1 MLQSLLFSKTLKE
14 TPSDAEANSH
24 KLLVKGGYIQQ
35 HSSGVYTILPIG
47 LIVIK
52 NIQKIIKSEMNRI
65 NGIEL
70 MMPLIQSSELW
81 KTSGRWEDFGTE
93 LISFQDRT
101 GKGFAL
107 SPTHE
112 EVATNLVS
120 RTIKSYKQLPVL
132 LYQIQTKFRDE
143 KRPRFGLLRGKEFL
157 MKDAY
162 SFHDTKVSLDDT
174 YNKMYISYTNILNK
188 LNLNFRVVEADSG
201 AMGGIDTHEF
211 MVLSD
216 IGEDTIAFSNDG
228 KYASNIEL
236 TPVKHKKLNG
246 TLDVY
251 IKYINNENTN
261 TLVLH
266 GGERKINIL
275 KLEKKLGC
283 KMDENILEDMELFN
297 LNDFKNYQNILIDNE
312 LMFYDK
318 WSISSRIFSGSE
330 KLEILNKSNV
340 ECIDLVEVKEGD
352 ISPHDNRDILSLK
365 KAIEVG
371 HIFKLGTKYSKSLGA
386 FVLNEDGKSIPLIM
400 GCYGIGV
407 SRLMAAIV
415 EQNSYENRIIW
426 PESIAPFQI
435 HIIPTNLKNEKIHG
449 ISMDI
454 YNKFKALNFDVLLDD
469 RDERLGHKLKDS
481 DLYGI
486 PYKLI
491 VGKDSTLDNLEII
504 DFQNNTNFMDYKD
517 IVNIIQEIRKK

>member
-1 MLQSLLFSKTLKE
+1 
-14 TPSDAEANSH
+14 
-24 KLLVKGGYIQQ
+24 
-35 HSSGVYTILPIG
+35 
-47 LIVIK
+47 
-52 NIQKIIKSEMNRI
+52 
-65 NGIEL
+65 L

-236 TPVKHKKLNG
+236 TPVKHKK
-246 TLDVY
+246 
-251 IKYINNENTN
+251 
-261 TLVLH
+261 
-266 GGERKINIL
+266 
-275 KLEKKLGC
+275 
-283 KMDENILEDMELFN
+283 
-297 LNDFKNYQNILIDNE
+297 
-312 LMFYDK
+312 
-318 WSISSRIFSGSE
+318 
-330 KLEILNKSNV
+330 
-340 ECIDLVEVKEGD
+340 
-352 ISPHDNRDILSLK
+352 
-365 KAIEVG
+365 
-371 HIFKLGTKYSKSLGA
+371 
-386 FVLNEDGKSIPLIM
+386 
-400 GCYGIGV
+400 
-407 SRLMAAIV
+407 
-415 EQNSYENRIIW
+415 
-426 PESIAPFQI
+426 
-435 HIIPTNLKNEKIHG
+435 
-449 ISMDI
+449 
-454 YNKFKALNFDVLLDD
+454 
-469 RDERLGHKLKDS
+469 
-481 DLYGI
+481 
-486 PYKLI
+486 
-491 VGKDSTLDNLEII
+491 
-504 DFQNNTNFMDYKD
+504 
-517 IVNIIQEIRKK
+517 